1 MSKEEFD
8 LFINLK
14 NLRDSLRHYDTNY
27 DQVRSLRSSDRIDVM
42 REMLD
47 EIIHTRVLNAAGMD
61 CRRCNGTGIEP
72 GT

>member
-14 NLRDSLRHYDTNY
+14 NLRDSLKHYETNY
-27 DQVRSLRSSDRIDVM
+27 DQVRSLSDSEQIGYI
-42 REMLD
+42 REMYN
-47 EIIHTRVLNAAGMD
+47 EIIHTRVLNVAGTS
-61 CRRCNGTGIEP
+61 CRRCYGSGIEP